1 MTMKKLL
8 LVWLLPQ
15 LLLTHMSQAQD
26 RWDLKRCVEYA
37 VANNI
42 SVKQSDVQA
51 RLAALTLQQSKLQQ
65 IPTLSLN
72 GNVGYSAGRNQDPN
86 NFSLTTQGYVFN
98 QYSLQSSVNFFNFNS
113 LRYNTQGNRYALDAA
128 NAYTDKLRNDIALN
142 VANAYLTFLLNNETA
157 KAAEV
162 KLKQSQAQL
171 ENTRKQVMAGTLP
184 ELNAAE
190 LESQVAQ
197 DSSSYVTALSNIE
210 TAILSV
216 KAYMSLDAGTPFLLD
231 TPPVEKIPLDSLV
244 DLQPET
250 VYALAL
256 SNQPQQKSDEYYIK
270 SATKFV
276 AATRAAMLP
285 TFSLFGS
292 LGTTFTDQTL
302 QVESTTQITTL
313 PIGKVNV
320 AGTDYTVFSNQT
332 PFLNPNY
339 GKQPYFSQL
348 NQAFRQQ
355 IGLQV
360 NVPILNGGSQRIGYA
375 KSKENLRNYQLQ
387 QQLDNL
393 TLKQNI
399 YQAYNLASAA
409 RQKFEANK
417 KTLSAT
423 QRSYDYAQKRY
434 KVGML
439 NTIDLITNQNNY
451 FNAQIDLLFSQVDY
465 TFKMKVLEFYKG
477 QGIKL

>member
-1 MTMKKLL
+1 MTMKKML

-26 RWDLKRCVEYA
+26 KWDLRRCVEYA

-65 IPTLSLN
+65 IPLLSFN
-72 GNVGYSAGRNQDPN
+72 GNAGYSAGRNQDPN

-113 LRYNTQGNRYALDAA
+113 LRYNTQGSRYALDAA

-142 VANAYLTFLLNNETA
+142 VANAYLTFLLDNETA

-171 ENTRKQVMAGTLP
+171 ENTRKQVSAGTLP

-197 DSSSYVTALSNIE
+197 DSSSYVTALSNTQ
-210 TAILSV
+210 TAILNV

-231 TPPVEKIPLDSLV
+231 TPPVEKIPLDSLA

-270 SATKFV
+270 SATKYV

-285 TFSLFGS
+285 TFSLFGN
-292 LGTTFTDQTL
+292 LGTTFTSQTEF
-302 QVESTTQITTL
+302 VESSSLITPT
-313 PIGKVNV
+313 IGTVSV
-320 AGTDYTVFSNQT
+320 GGTDYPVISL
-332 PFLNPNY
+332 PYPNSKVA
-339 GKQPYFSQL
+339 KQPYFSQL
-348 NQAFRQQ
+348 NQAFRQS
-355 IGLQV
+355 IGIQV

-387 QQLDNL
+387 QQSDNL

-417 KTLSAT
+417 KTVSAT
-423 QRSYDYAQKRY
+423 GRSYDYAQKRY

-451 FNAQIDLLFSQVDY
+451 FNAQIDLLYSQVDY

-477 QGIKL
+477 MGIKL